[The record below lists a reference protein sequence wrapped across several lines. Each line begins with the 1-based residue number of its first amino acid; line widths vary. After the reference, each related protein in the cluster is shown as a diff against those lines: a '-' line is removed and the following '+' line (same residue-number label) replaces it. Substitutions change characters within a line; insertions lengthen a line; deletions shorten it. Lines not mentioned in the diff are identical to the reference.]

1 MRRTGQ
7 LDNGV
12 WHTCGTT
19 DSHRFKGANRLISG
33 LRCRWHRLF
42 SCIGFGKPRNPHPE
56 KVKFCS
62 GHHTFAGSWCQPPAA
77 WLVVTQHGQEVHQ
90 EGRPWRQPPQCRPQ
104 AAALGKPGRPRS
116 GGRSQG
122 EACRRGCCRCSQG
135 ERAELAAQVLQ
146 VAAAKQRAAANQQ
159 VADKQRAA
167 AFCEVDSQQWFFESQ
182 QVNRPHETEAD
193 LPAKHAR
200 FAGECSR
207 LICAMFDAWYTLV

>member
-1 MRRTGQ
+1 MGQ
-7 LDNGV
+7 LDYGV
-12 WHTCGTT
+12 VDTGWATE
-19 DSHRFKGANRLISG
+19 SHRIKGANRRISER
-33 LRCRWHRLF
+33 RCRWHRLF

-62 GHHTFAGSWCQPPAA
+62 SHHTVVAAAPGANHRLARRDAA
-77 WLVVTQHGQEVHQ
+77 WSGSTS
-90 EGRPWRQPPQCRPQ
+90 GRAAM
-104 AAALGKPGRPRS
+104 AAAAAMPASGRSIGKATGRPRS

-167 AFCEVDSQQWFFESQ
+167 AFCEVDGQQWFC
-182 QVNRPHETEAD
+182 P
-193 LPAKHAR
+193 
-200 FAGECSR
+200 
-207 LICAMFDAWYTLV
+207 W